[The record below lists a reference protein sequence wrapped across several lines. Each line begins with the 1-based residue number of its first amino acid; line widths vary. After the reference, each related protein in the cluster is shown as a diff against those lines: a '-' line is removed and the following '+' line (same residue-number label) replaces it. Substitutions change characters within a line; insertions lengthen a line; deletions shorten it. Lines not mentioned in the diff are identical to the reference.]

1 MTGAMGGAFTS
12 AYLSGSLGD
21 MTGVST
27 RQAFSGGVLLMLGA
41 RIAGGCTRYVAW
53 GRHSRGMYM
62 VGGFGHT

>member
-27 RQAFSGGVLLMLGA
+27 TQAFSGGVLLMLGA
-41 RIAGGCTRYVAW
+41 RIAGGCTR
-53 GRHSRGMYM
+53 
-62 VGGFGHT
+62 